1 MNHITY
7 WAFRRGLIRQLG
19 YEEDELSNEVKD
31 RIIKDVEENWWFCGG
46 RDTHIENDEDE
57 EHGSVVSEAQLA
69 KWEALWEHYFPGK
82 AMPEPS
88 HTCVCDKRGLRYN
101 CFITNGMRVLIIGR
115 VCLKQF
121 LPKQHQEA
129 KDTIAKRCD
138 RCKEVHRNR
147 KDNLCKKCRPIVKME
162 QRVEEETK
170 RYEEEK
176 RQYHEEQKRR
186 QEEEKRR
193 HHEEEKKREET
204 GTRSF
209 LNDTALLKKM
219 NKVEQKDDRVCECGM
234 EKAPYFPQ
242 CYYCH
247 EKKLREQ
254 RDRLKEMSPEQRKAV
269 VCACGKMKKPQF
281 VTCWSCRSK

>member
-19 YEEDELSNEVKD
+19 YEEDELSNEAKD
-31 RIIKDVEENWWFCGG
+31 RIIKDVEQNWWFCGG

-69 KWEALWEHYFPGK
+69 KWEALWEHYFPGR

-88 HTCVCDKRGLRYN
+88 HECVCNKGGLRYN
-101 CFITNGMRVLIIGR
+101 CFITNGKRVLIIGR
-115 VCLKQF
+115 VCLTQF

-129 KDTIAKRCD
+129 KDAVAKRCD

-147 KDNLCKKCRPIVKME
+147 KDNLCKKCRPIVMME
-162 QRVEEETK
+162 KRVEEARERK
-170 RYEEEK
+170 RVE
-176 RQYHEEQKRR
+176 
-186 QEEEKRR
+186 EEEKRR

-204 GTRSF
+204 GMRSF
-209 LNDTALLKKM
+209 LNDTTLLKRM
-219 NKVEQKDDRVCECGM
+219 NKVEEQKKDTQCGCGM

-254 RDRLKEMSPEQRKAV
+254 QDRLKQMSPEQRKAV
-269 VCACGKMKKPQF
+269 VCACGKTKKPQF
-281 VTCWSCRSK
+281 VTCWSCRSQ